1 MTSSSAMQSILSIED
16 HPLFAAGMSDL
27 LRLLF
32 PDFNLA
38 SVPSLTEAKG
48 WLEQNTPVAII
59 ADLNL
64 KDAGPKDVL
73 DYLTANHADALLV
86 LATGDNKFIAD
97 NNLRDDTRLSVLPKM
112 LSFEKASEALLKTF
126 QEAGLVTP
134 SAEGKSE
141 TLAER
146 LSRKTNETENTGKD
160 LTPKQIEVM
169 DFVALGL
176 TNKEIAR
183 NMNVSPETVK
193 HHLKEAFERL
203 SVNSRSQAVASFRRL
218 GLKKTG

>member
-1 MTSSSAMQSILSIED
+1 MTTSSALQSILSIED

-38 SVPSLTEAKG
+38 SVPSLSEAKA
-48 WLEQNTPVAII
+48 WLEKNTPVAII

-64 KDAGPKDVL
+64 KDAGPTEVL
-73 DYLTANHADALLV
+73 SYLTENHSEALLV

-97 NNLRDDTRLSVLPKM
+97 NNLREDSRLSVLPKM
-112 LSFEKASEALLKTF
+112 LSFERASEALLKTF
-126 QEAGLVTP
+126 QTAGLVAPP
-134 SAEGKSE
+134 SDGKGE

-146 LSRKTNETENTGKD
+146 LARKSNETENTGKD

-193 HHLKEAFERL
+193 HHLKEAFDRL
-203 SVNSRSQAVASFRRL
+203 NVNSRSQAVASFRRL

>member
-1 MTSSSAMQSILSIED
+1 MTDTASRASILSIED

-32 PDFNLA
+32 PEFNLA
-38 SVPSLTEAKG
+38 SVPSLAEARA
-48 WLEQNTPVAII
+48 WLSNNKPVAII

-64 KDAGPKDVL
+64 KDAKPSEVL
-73 DYLTANHADALLV
+73 DYLLTHHSDSLLV

-97 NNLRDDTRLSVLPKM
+97 QNLREDTRVKVLPKM
-112 LSFEKASEALLKTF
+112 LSFEKASEELLQTF
-126 QEAGLVTP
+126 IAAGLVKP
-134 SAEGKSE
+134 NEEGKVE

-146 LSRKTNETENTGKD
+146 LARKTTENENAGKD
-160 LTPKQIEVM
+160 LTPKQVEVM
-169 DFVALGL
+169 EFVALGL

-183 NMNVSPETVK
+183 NLDVSPETIK

-203 SVNSRSQAVASFRRL
+203 NVNSRSQAVAAFRKL
-218 GLKKTG
+218 GIKG